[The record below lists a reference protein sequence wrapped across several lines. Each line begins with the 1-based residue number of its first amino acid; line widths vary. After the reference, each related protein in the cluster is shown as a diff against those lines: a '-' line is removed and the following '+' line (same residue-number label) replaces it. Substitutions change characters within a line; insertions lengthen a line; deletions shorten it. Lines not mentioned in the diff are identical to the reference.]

1 MQSDTEKLEKIISET
16 LDRLH
21 EYAAQANLEKYLALF
36 SECAVF
42 MGTDKE
48 ERWPM
53 ALFRP
58 YVAKR
63 FEGGTGWAYRAI
75 ARNISVAPDGKAAWF
90 DERLQHETGEARGS
104 GVLVLEGEAWKI
116 AQYNLCFPIP
126 NALLRPFRDIIR
138 VVG

>member
-1 MQSDTEKLEKIISET
+1 MQSDIEKQVSET

-21 EYAAQANLEKYLALF
+21 EYASRADLEKYLALF
-36 SECAVF
+36 SDHTVF
-42 MGTDKE
+42 MGTDKA

-53 ALFRP
+53 EAFRP

-63 FEGGTGWAYRAI
+63 FEGGTGWTYRAI
-75 ARNISVAPDGKAAWF
+75 ARNISASPDGKVAWF

-104 GVLVLEGEAWKI
+104 GVLVLEGKTWKV

-126 NALLRPFRDIIR
+126 NTLLRPFRDIIR